1 MIKESSIHI
10 RNRKENTLETK
21 NISASALGG
30 WRIRRCM
37 LRCCVQ
43 RLRLKVCVLNNSNL
57 VSHLAPSGS
66 NFFLSFL
73 FFFSKVILS
82 QTGKKKLQMAAEVTA
97 HLICLG
103 FEITVCL
110 NHLEVLEVDWLQRA
124 KESDDVSNARHHCF
138 TKPGVDLIKTRTE
151 WLCYRHCCF
160 NWSMRAI
167 FGNWMSD

>member
-1 MIKESSIHI
+1 
-10 RNRKENTLETK
+10 
-21 NISASALGG
+21 
-30 WRIRRCM
+30 
-37 LRCCVQ
+37 
-43 RLRLKVCVLNNSNL
+43 
-57 VSHLAPSGS
+57 
-66 NFFLSFL
+66 
-73 FFFSKVILS
+73 
-82 QTGKKKLQMAAEVTA
+82 MAAEVTA

-160 NWSMRAI
+160 NWSMSAI